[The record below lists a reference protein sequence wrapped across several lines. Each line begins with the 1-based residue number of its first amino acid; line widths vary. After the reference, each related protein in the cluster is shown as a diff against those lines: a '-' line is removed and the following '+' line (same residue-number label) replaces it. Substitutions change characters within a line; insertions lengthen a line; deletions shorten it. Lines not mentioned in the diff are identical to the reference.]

1 MVTAAPISR
10 TRSILLWVA
19 AALLMATALIY
30 QRKTGPTYPL
40 RGAAVV
46 AGKDVAYS
54 LVRSQETIREARVAL
69 PDAGLPGTLVWRHY
83 PTQEDWSRQPMVKE
97 TKNGKAELA
106 GYLPIQP
113 PAGKVEYTVEV
124 GTGAAAVRIPKV
136 DPIVLRFKGPV
147 PLTVLLPHVFMMFM
161 AVMLGLRTALGCLFG
176 QTVPRRH
183 LWVTLAF
190 MTLGGLILGP
200 MVQKHAFGAYW
211 TGWPYGYDLTDN
223 KTLLMWLAWVV
234 AALAAGPRVHPREG
248 WSRVGVALAT
258 VAMIVVYV
266 IPHSLRGS
274 QLDYSKVKAGGS
286 AHEAI
291 TTGR

>member
-1 MVTAAPISR
+1 MATTTSISR
-10 TRSILLWVA
+10 TRSVLLWTA
-19 AALLMATALIY
+19 AVLLMAASLTY

-40 RGAAVV
+40 RGKAAI
-46 AGKDVAYS
+46 AGKEVTYS
-54 LVRSQETIREARVAL
+54 LVRSQETTHEARVAL
-69 PDAGLPGTLVWRHY
+69 PDAGVPGTLVWRHF
-83 PTQEDWSRQPMVKE
+83 PTQEAWVRQPLVQE

-124 GTGAAAVRIPKV
+124 GAGPELVRIPKS
-136 DPIVLRFKGPV
+136 DPIVLRYKGPV

-161 AVMLGLRTALGCLFG
+161 AVMLGLRTALGSIFG
-176 QTVPRRH
+176 KAVPRRH

-200 MVQKHAFGAYW
+200 MVQKAAFGAYW
-211 TGWPYGYDLTDN
+211 TGWPFGYDLTDN
-223 KTLLMWLAWVV
+223 KTLLMWLACVV
-234 AALAAGPRVHPREG
+234 AALAAGPREHPREG

>member
-1 MVTAAPISR
+1 M
-10 TRSILLWVA
+10 
-19 AALLMATALIY
+19 
-30 QRKTGPTYPL
+30 
-40 RGAAVV
+40 
-46 AGKDVAYS
+46 
-54 LVRSQETIREARVAL
+54 
-69 PDAGLPGTLVWRHY
+69 
-83 PTQEDWSRQPMVKE
+83 
-97 TKNGKAELA
+97 
-106 GYLPIQP
+106 
-113 PAGKVEYTVEV
+113 
-124 GTGAAAVRIPKV
+124 
-136 DPIVLRFKGPV
+136 
-147 PLTVLLPHVFMMFM
+147 
-161 AVMLGLRTALGCLFG
+161 LRTALGCLFG

-190 MTLGGLILGP
+190 MTVGGLILGP

-223 KTLLMWLAWVV
+223 KTLLMWLAWVL
-234 AALAAGPRVHPREG
+234 AALAAGPRVHPREA

>member
-1 MVTAAPISR
+1 MATTTPISR
-10 TRSILLWVA
+10 TRSVLLWIA
-19 AALLMATALIY
+19 AVLLMAASLTY

-40 RGAAVV
+40 RGKVAI

-54 LVRSQETIREARVAL
+54 LVRSQETVREARVAL
-69 PDAGLPGTLVWRHY
+69 PDPGVPATLVWRHY
-83 PTQEDWSRQPMVKE
+83 PTQEAWTRQPMVQE
-97 TKNGKAELA
+97 AKNGKAELA

-113 PAGKVEYTVEV
+113 PAGKVEYSVE
-124 GTGAAAVRIPKV
+124 AAGPELVRIPKG

-147 PLTVLLPHVFMMFM
+147 PLTVLLPHITMMFL

-183 LWVTLAF
+183 LWVTLSF
-190 MTLGGLILGP
+190 LTVGGLILGP
-200 MVQKHAFGAYW
+200 MVQKAAFGAYW

-234 AALAAGPRVHPREG
+234 AALAAGPREHPREG
-248 WSRVGVALAT
+248 WSRLGVALASL
-258 VAMIVVYV
+258 AMIVVYV

-274 QLDYSKVKAGGS
+274 QLDYSKVKAGTA
-286 AHEAI
+286 AHEAV

>member
-1 MVTAAPISR
+1 MVTAAPLSR

-19 AALLMATALIY
+19 AALLMAASLTY

-40 RGAAVV
+40 RGAAVI

-69 PDAGLPGTLVWRHY
+69 PDAGVPGTLVWRHY
-83 PTQEDWSRQPMVKE
+83 PTQEDWIRQPMVKE
-97 TKNGKAELA
+97 TKNDKAELA

-113 PAGKVEYTVEV
+113 PAGKVEYSVEV
-124 GTGAAAVRIPKV
+124 GTGAELVRIPKV

-147 PLTVLLPHVFMMFM
+147 PLSVLLPHVFMMFM

-176 QTVPRRH
+176 KTVPRRH

-190 MTLGGLILGP
+190 MTVGGLILGP
-200 MVQKHAFGAYW
+200 MVQKYAFGAYW
-211 TGWPYGYDLTDN
+211 TGWPFGYDLTDN

-234 AALAAGPRVHPREG
+234 AALAAGPREHPREG